1 MRKCMIGGKFMSHQ
15 QLSATVHSL
24 AIRMNLGQDV
34 SLHVRACA
42 DACEKDACDIL
53 RLVLKEA
60 ARIEG

>member
-1 MRKCMIGGKFMSHQ
+1 MSHQ